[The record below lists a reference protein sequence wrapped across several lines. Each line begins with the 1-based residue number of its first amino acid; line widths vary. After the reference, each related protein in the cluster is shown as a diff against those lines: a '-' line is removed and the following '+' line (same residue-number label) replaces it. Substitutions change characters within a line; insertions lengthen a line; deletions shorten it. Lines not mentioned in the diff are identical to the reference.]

1 MTALAAINRVT
12 ALAAISRVTAAELVL
27 AAVGLLA
34 LRGLWLLVS
43 SSARRTELMQ
53 RGGIDIPRR
62 RRLDEV
68 LDARLARTRWGS
80 DLAGKLR
87 SGGTD
92 LTPARF
98 LGIVAAASLGT
109 LALACVL
116 FPFVIGV
123 AAGVMAGWGCF
134 AWLNRRLD
142 RRREQF
148 VAQLPEL
155 ARLLSNGASAGLS
168 MPASIELAA
177 REIEAPASEE
187 LQTVIDELTF
197 GRSLDESL
205 LSLQRRLPS
214 REIAVLMTTLI
225 IQQRAGGDVVR
236 ALQDLSDTL
245 DKRRDTLREVATIM
259 TGAVYTSYI
268 VPILGLGALLL
279 LNAINSQT
287 LDRMTTEPVGI
298 VALVGASI
306 LYALGWVAIKR
317 TTRIEL

>member
-1 MTALAAINRVT
+1 MP
-12 ALAAISRVTAAELVL
+12 LAAISRMTAAELVF

-43 SSARRTELMQ
+43 SSARRSELMQ
-53 RGGIDIPRR
+53 RGGADISRR

-68 LDARLARTRWGS
+68 LDTRLARTRWGS
-80 DLAGKLR
+80 DLADKLR
-87 SGGTD
+87 SGGTS

-98 LGIVAAASLGT
+98 LGVVIVASLGA
-109 LALACVL
+109 LLLACIL

-123 AAGVMAGWGCF
+123 AAGLLAAWGCF

-187 LQTVIDELTF
+187 LQTVIDELTL

-205 LSLQRRLPS
+205 VSLQRRLPS

-225 IQQRAGGDVVR
+225 IQQRAGGDVVS

-268 VPILGLGALLL
+268 VPILGLCALLL
-279 LNAINSQT
+279 LNSINSQT
-287 LDRMTTEPVGI
+287 LDRMTSEPAGI
-298 VALVGASI
+298 AALVVASI
-306 LYALGWVAIKR
+306 LYVLGWVAIRR